1 MAEMKGEDAQ
11 VHQSSIV
18 RSRNILLCECR
29 LAGTLDP
36 RTGADGGA
44 GRGQVGGG
52 PAGSPIAEPEPA
64 FLRSRLAGLAGFC
77 MLVSVAPTRAGEM
90 AGVSLKP
97 LRLLSKGFVVPKLV
111 AKWRSV
117 TAGDRSGLSI
127 SRERFR
133 AMCMLTGLRAVRV
146 TGTLSKSIDSS
157 IRGVERERLCVA
169 PRESSERS
177 ISAGRIGCE
186 VRGISEPEYRFGK
199 SE

>member
-1 MAEMKGEDAQ
+1 M
-11 VHQSSIV
+11 
-18 RSRNILLCECR
+18 
-29 LAGTLDP
+29 
-36 RTGADGGA
+36 
-44 GRGQVGGG
+44 GGG

-64 FLRSRLAGLAGFC
+64 FLRTSLIGLAALC
-77 MLVSVAPTRAGEM
+77 MFGSVATAWAGGL
-90 AGVSLKP
+90 AGVSLQP

-146 TGTLSKSIDSS
+146 TGTLSKSIDSF